1 MMAADRITSAER
13 AERQRRVEEAEHSAE
28 MEGVEVTEQWRADA
42 ARYVA
47 GEIDTDELVAI
58 TRARYG
64 LR

>member
-1 MMAADRITSAER
+1 
-13 AERQRRVEEAEHSAE
+13 
-28 MEGVEVTEQWRADA
+28 MEGVQVTEQWRADA

-58 TRARYG
+58 TQARYG